1 MTVSLFDIFIAFV
14 KIGCLSFGGAYAA
27 MPLIEQQIVDAT
39 GWMTFQEFSD
49 LIAIDEL
56 TPGPILINSATFIGM
71 KLGGVPGAILATLGC
86 ILPACVVS
94 LVLIYIYRRYRK
106 VRVIDEMMNC
116 LKSMSVAMIF
126 STILKVFLTTVFPNG
141 YAMASVTS
149 VNFFGI
155 AMIIV
160 SYLLLKKY
168 KMNPIYIML
177 GCGAISLAL
186 SFMGLV

>member
-1 MTVSLFDIFIAFV
+1 MVSLFDIFLAFI
-14 KIGCLSFGGAYAA
+14 KIGCLAFGGAYAA
-27 MPLIEQQIVDAT
+27 MPLIEQQIVDRT

-71 KLGGVPGAILATLGC
+71 KLGGIPGAILATLGC

-94 LVLIYIYRRYRK
+94 LVLISIYRRYRK
-106 VRVIDEMMNC
+106 LKVIDEMMNC

-126 STILKVFLTTVFPNG
+126 STVLKVFLTTVFPE
-141 YAMASVTS
+141 SVYS
-149 VNFFGI
+149 LAGVDIFGI
-155 AMIIV
+155 VMIAV

-168 KMNPIYIML
+168 KVNPIIIML
-177 GCGAISLAL
+177 GCGALNLGL
-186 SFMGLV
+186 SFIGLR